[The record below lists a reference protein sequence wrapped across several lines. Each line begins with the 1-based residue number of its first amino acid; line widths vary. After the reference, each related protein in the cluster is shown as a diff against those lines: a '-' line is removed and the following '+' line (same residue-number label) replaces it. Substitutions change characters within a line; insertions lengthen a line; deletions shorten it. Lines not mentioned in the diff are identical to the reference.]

1 MDLAP
6 TVGYAVADDIVVT
19 AKAGFGGALDSLNLS
34 LGGQYFMGDYYV
46 GLDVDD
52 PLNNLDLG
60 INAGRYIDFKDVLY
74 IAPQVNLGMLLNDPM
89 LGVSIGV
96 GTRF

>member
-1 MDLAP
+1 MLSSPLQASALTCCVLHACVLLGDGAAC
-6 TVGYAVADDIVVT
+6 AV
-19 AKAGFGGALDSLNLS
+19 
-34 LGGQYFMGDYYV
+34 
-46 GLDVDD
+46 DVDD